1 MTYDANDKK
10 TILYRLFYLVM
21 AAGYGSLPILIAQQD
36 SLSKPW
42 TITLNT
48 IIAFL
53 VMATSAFFGLYFLYH
68 SLFLKQIR
76 KEKQEA
82 DRMQNRQKM
91 ERLATLCVEQQRK
104 IDDTPAVIL
113 LENLSDFEEL
123 ENHIFDI
130 LYDVDEQNGKNFPLL
145 RKQGDN
151 HYVITFPFGVSRLFL
166 YELADGISVFCTCTL
181 HLWAKSELFKK
192 HCGEWIYLCIGAE
205 DLLVAVTEDGTQ
217 WEISPDDAM
226 LHHSKKHERSY
237 RAFPDLEWGGLERQ
251 RFL

>member
-1 MTYDANDKK
+1 MVYDANDKK
-10 TILYRLFYLVM
+10 TILYRLGYLLPTACFGFLPVLVARDMIANPWPLNSNTIACFIFM
-21 AAGYGSLPILIAQQD
+21 AVSGSL
-36 SLSKPW
+36 S
-42 TITLNT
+42 
-48 IIAFL
+48 
-53 VMATSAFFGLYFLYH
+53 LYFLCH
-68 SLFLKQIR
+68 SLFFKRIDQKKQQAI
-76 KEKQEA
+76 
-82 DRMQNRQKM
+82 RMQNRQKM
-91 ERLATLCVEQQRK
+91 ERLATLCVEHQRK

-130 LYDVDEQNGKNFPLL
+130 LYDVDEQNGKKFPLL

-166 YELADGISVFCTCTL
+166 YELADGICFFCTCTL

-237 RAFPDLEWGGLERQ
+237 RAFPDLEWGTLECQ

>member
-1 MTYDANDKK
+1 MPYDTNDKK

-42 TITLNT
+42 SITLNT

-91 ERLATLCVEQQRK
+91 ERLTALCVEQQRK

-123 ENHIFDI
+123 ENHILDI
-130 LYDVDEQNGKNFPLL
+130 LSDINEQKGKNFPLL
-145 RKQGDN
+145 CKQGDN
-151 HYVITFPFGVSRLFL
+151 RYVITFPFGVSRLFL
-166 YELADGISVFCTCTL
+166 YEFADDISVFFTCTL
-181 HLWAKSELFKK
+181 HLWAKPELFKK
-192 HCGEWIYLCIGAE
+192 HCGEWIYLCIGSE

-217 WEISPDDAM
+217 WEISPDEAI
-226 LHHSKKHERSY
+226 LHRSEKHDRSY
-237 RAFPDLEWGGLERQ
+237 RAFPDLEWSTFERQ